1 MRQAARLVNRGN
13 DTMKVVLM
21 LAYCCESAGRS
32 RDNLAVGSCRSEFPG
47 DAAPAIENFIHRLI
61 ENAVL
66 PSG

>member
-1 MRQAARLVNRGN
+1 MN
-13 DTMKVVLM
+13 VVLV
-21 LAYCCESAGRS
+21 LAYCCESAGGS